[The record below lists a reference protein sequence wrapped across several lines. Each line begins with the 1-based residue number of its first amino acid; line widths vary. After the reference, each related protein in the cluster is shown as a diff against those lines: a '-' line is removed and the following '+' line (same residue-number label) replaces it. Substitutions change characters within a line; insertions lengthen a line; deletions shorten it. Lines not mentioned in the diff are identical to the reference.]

1 MSLKEMIIAMRWIAQ
16 QSLKSHDA
24 AWSVKHPSSIAI
36 TGKLACQVVK
46 AKLHLDVVTGA
57 DHRYAAAL
65 HIRA

>member
-1 MSLKEMIIAMRWIAQ
+1 MKLS
-16 QSLKSHDA
+16 
-24 AWSVKHPSSIAI
+24 SSIAI